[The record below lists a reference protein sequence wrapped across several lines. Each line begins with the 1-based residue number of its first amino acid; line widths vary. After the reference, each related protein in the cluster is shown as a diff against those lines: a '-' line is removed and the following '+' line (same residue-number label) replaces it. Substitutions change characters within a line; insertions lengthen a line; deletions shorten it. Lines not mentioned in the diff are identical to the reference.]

1 MNKEVVGKPKHD
13 LPQESL
19 GDLFSQ
25 LSRRCAALVRDEVD
39 LARQEVR
46 EKLSEVKA
54 GLVLVAVGA
63 TVGFASLLVL
73 CAAAVVGLAYFIGW
87 VLSTLVIAIGTAS
100 IGAIILVRGLRL
112 LKRTTVR
119 PEKTIQTLKEGKEW
133 LKRMT

>member
-1 MNKEVVGKPKHD
+1 M
-13 LPQESL
+13 
-19 GDLFSQ
+19 FSQ

-54 GLVLVAVGA
+54 GLVLFAVGA

-133 LKRMT
+133 LRRMT